1 MFITTAELVSEG
13 IEQLSEYWDAKGL
26 DMHIA
31 VKEGGTIAVSSKHWT
46 RVHYVESQL
55 KDECAAWDVL
65 AGISETIGRT
75 LVLSTKGPYVYIPKL
90 SAAQTQAVFNHI
102 RQAIHKATG
111 GKTKVTRRWQLSW
124 KIDDAILPDF

>member
-1 MFITTAELVSEG
+1 MFIATAELVSEG

-55 KDECAAWDVL
+55 KDECAAWEIL
-65 AGISETIGRT
+65 ATVSEKISRT
-75 LVLSTKGPYVYIPKL
+75 LVLSSKGPYVYIPKL
-90 SAAQTQAVFNHI
+90 SAAQTQAVFNHL
-102 RQAIHKATG
+102 RKVIHEATG
-111 GKTKVTRRWQLSW
+111 EKSKVTRRWQLNW
-124 KIDDAILPDF
+124 KIHDAILPDF